1 MGLIGPTRLAWRF
14 PVYTVPRRTC
24 TIPFENVQTKRTDIV
39 QKWFDKIFHRIN
51 IRYADQCMHITN
63 VRPLVFMLDSSAW
76 FRSSKRI
83 PTHLLFQNY
92 YLGFIGLK
100 KFAQTMKPAAEL
112 VERTK

>member
-1 MGLIGPTRLAWRF
+1 
-14 PVYTVPRRTC
+14 
-24 TIPFENVQTKRTDIV
+24 
-39 QKWFDKIFHRIN
+39 
-51 IRYADQCMHITN
+51 
-63 VRPLVFMLDSSAW
+63 MLDSSAW

-112 VERTK
+112 VERTKWDGQLISYMAYVRRISLPNEREVY